1 MNTDEYVE
9 DLLEERV
16 MRKTSDPELIEDMY
30 KKKYSNW
37 FINYFRKYGI
47 DDVPLLI
54 CCNTLYK
61 LPATIR
67 IQENTFFVGDFSL
80 FEYFYDLN
88 YILSDRSKME
98 YLVNICIKLYI
109 EACYL
114 QDHIDKAFYLALT
127 SPTLEEYKDT
137 DYNNENTHTLW
148 TNRTEIQEQ
157 FVFLHEANH
166 YFLEQLDQKSRL
178 QEYKNFYNYF
188 QEKTEKKLDIFKG
201 NYKTDNLLV
210 ECFCDC
216 EALKYMVNSFDQSN
230 ITSLSEF
237 ISLIYKVPI
246 YLYILQFINDCVQE
260 GYNIENGYS
269 YIFYV
274 LSYRM
279 GMLFYVFSKYL
290 PESYRKINEKIF
302 NDNVRILKNI
312 MKKVRQIILYINE
325 ILNKNLTDITSIR
338 REEKNSYLEDFL
350 NLL

>member
-1 MNTDEYVE
+1 
-9 DLLEERV
+9 
-16 MRKTSDPELIEDMY
+16 
-30 KKKYSNW
+30 
-37 FINYFRKYGI
+37 
-47 DDVPLLI
+47 
-54 CCNTLYK
+54 
-61 LPATIR
+61 
-67 IQENTFFVGDFSL
+67 
-80 FEYFYDLN
+80 
-88 YILSDRSKME
+88 
-98 YLVNICIKLYI
+98 
-109 EACYL
+109 
-114 QDHIDKAFYLALT
+114 
-127 SPTLEEYKDT
+127 
-137 DYNNENTHTLW
+137 
-148 TNRTEIQEQ
+148 
-157 FVFLHEANH
+157 
-166 YFLEQLDQKSRL
+166 
-178 QEYKNFYNYF
+178 
-188 QEKTEKKLDIFKG
+188 
-201 NYKTDNLLV
+201 
-210 ECFCDC
+210 
-216 EALKYMVNSFDQSN
+216 MVNSFDQSN

-338 REEKNSYLEDFL
+338 REEKNNYLEDFL